1 MVQKLSS
8 GCQHNYSTKIRQAG
22 CVSEQS
28 LYSLM
33 SMGIYLI
40 TLSNA
45 LPMQS
50 LFIFVLIVVILGV
63 ILVFVVAPNFD
74 LQIIIHQACR
84 LVQCFKPLEL
94 VPFRTNAIRTNV
106 LEPR

>member
-1 MVQKLSS
+1 
-8 GCQHNYSTKIRQAG
+8 
-22 CVSEQS
+22 
-28 LYSLM
+28 M